1 MLIKTLLYLLAM
13 YRICINI
20 IQNYISSNVFY
31 APQIISGSF
40 IYCDN
45 SISKYFNFILSL
57 ASTYVKRP
65 TFISAI

>member
-1 MLIKTLLYLLAM
+1 MLINTLLYLLVM

-20 IQNYISSNVFY
+20 TQNYISSNVFY
-31 APQIISGSF
+31 APQIISGLF

-45 SISKYFNFILSL
+45 SISKYFNSILSL

-65 TFISAI
+65 TLISAI